1 MDQTG
6 PTLLDVLSRDAAAA
20 PKEGLPEVWEAY
32 RSERAAG
39 ASPFTAAVLVA
50 SQVDRLGFAFA
61 VGYPAALEQMI
72 EGVRLP
78 AALCVTEA
86 NGNSP
91 RAIESTLTPKG
102 DGYEL
107 HGTKT
112 FVTFGSHAETLII
125 VARLGQRP
133 DGRPDLAV
141 VAIPTNREGVVLQEL
156 PETPFVPEVP
166 HTSIRLEG
174 VEVLQGER
182 LPGDGYLNY
191 VKPFRTIEDIHVLGA
206 TVGYL
211 LGLARRTR
219 WSATLIAELGANLMA
234 LDGLRQGPPLDPR
247 VHIALHGVYQRV
259 TELVSCEDFAKLLNA
274 APDDERERWERDKAL
289 LKVASKAREAR
300 FEKATMDLHRPRTTA

>member
-1 MDQTG
+1 VDRTG
-6 PTLLDVLSRDAAAA
+6 PTVLDVLSGDAATVLKRCLSAA
-20 PKEGLPEVWEAY
+20 WEAY
-32 RSERAAG
+32 ESERAAG

-78 AALCVTEA
+78 CALCVTEA

-112 FVTFGSHAETLII
+112 FVTFGSHAETLIV
-125 VARLGQRP
+125 VARLGEKP

-141 VAIPTNREGVVLQEL
+141 VQIPAHREGVELQEL

-166 HTSIRLEG
+166 HTSVRLEG

-191 VKPFRTIEDIHVLGA
+191 VKPFRTIEDIHVVGA

-219 WSATLIAELGANLMA
+219 SRAALIAELSADLVA
-234 LDGLRQGPPLDPR
+234 LDRLRESSPLDPR
-247 VHIALHGVYQRV
+247 VQVALHGVYQRV

-274 APDDERERWERDKAL
+274 APDDERKRWERDKAL

-300 FEKATMDLHRPRTTA
+300 FEKATMDLQRPRTIA

>member
-6 PTLLDVLSRDAAAA
+6 PTVLDVLSRDAAAA
-20 PKEGLPEVWEAY
+20 PKQGLPEVWEAY

-39 ASPFTAAVLVA
+39 ASPLTAAVIVA

-61 VGYPAALEQMI
+61 VGYPAALEHMI

-78 AALCVTEA
+78 CALCVTEA

-91 RAIESTLTPKG
+91 RAIESTLIPKG

-112 FVTFGSHAETLII
+112 FVTFGNHAETLIV
-125 VARLGQRP
+125 VAKLGEKP

-141 VAIPTNREGVVLQEL
+141 VQIPADRDGVMLQEL

-166 HTSIRLEG
+166 HTSVRLDG
-174 VEVLQGER
+174 VAVLQEER
-182 LPGDGYLNY
+182 LPGDGYLSY
-191 VKPFRTIEDIHVLGA
+191 VKPFRTIEDIHVVGA
-206 TVGYL
+206 TLGYL

-219 WSATLIAELGANLMA
+219 ASTALIAELSADLVA
-234 LDGLRQGPPLDPR
+234 LQGLRAGPPLDPR

-259 TELVSCEDFAKLLNA
+259 TRLVGTEDFACILGRT
-274 APDDERERWERDKAL
+274 PDDERDRWQRDRAL
-289 LKVASKAREAR
+289 LRVASKARQAR
-300 FEKATMDLHRPRTTA
+300 FERATKELW